1 MVPAWPSAPY
11 WPMLY
16 PAGYKAASFIKK
28 VMVLPKSQQVVLPG
42 RLGVVLPPSDILAV
56 RFDFT
61 LL

>member
-16 PAGYKAASFIKK
+16 PAGRDAASFVKE

-42 RLGVVLPPSDILAV
+42 RLGAVLPLSDILGLC
-56 RFDFT
+56 FDFSPV
-61 LL
+61 